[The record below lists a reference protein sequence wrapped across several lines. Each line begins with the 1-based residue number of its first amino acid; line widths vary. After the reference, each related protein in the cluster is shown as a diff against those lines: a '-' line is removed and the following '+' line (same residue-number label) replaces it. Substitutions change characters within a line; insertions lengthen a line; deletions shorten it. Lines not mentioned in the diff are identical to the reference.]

1 MKSDLIFDPE
11 LSREELKGFSR
22 TIAEIEWLLLI
33 LVLVY
38 QLKQV
43 PDPIAATA
51 LSMAMFFYAAF
62 VLLFR
67 YVNVYRREAYW
78 KLAVETGMMIVFIT
92 WVLSYTGRLASPLLN
107 LYLLVVITS
116 ALALGRAATVVC
128 MVVIAGCFVWLDYP
142 RSGTVL
148 FDTYGVDFLGRLAP
162 LALVAY
168 ITTMLSADTRKAMS
182 EIKTL
187 SETDDLTGIL
197 NRRAFL
203 SLSAHTVNLSQRYG
217 RDFSL
222 IMMDSDS
229 LKTVNDAYGHEAGDE
244 LLKAM
249 VSHAQQELRRPDLLA
264 RYGGDEFVL
273 LLPDTNAEGA
283 RLTAERIRERIET
296 TPLTVGNKQVNITAS
311 MGVAAYPSHG
321 GDYDSVF
328 EAADT
333 ALYASKS
340 NGKNRVTLAQTE
352 AARLT
357 ATLRARPGLK

>member
-1 MKSDLIFDPE
+1 MNSNFIFDPE
-11 LSREELKGFSR
+11 RSREELKGFSR

-43 PDPIAATA
+43 PDQVASTA

-62 VLLFR
+62 VLTFR
-67 YVNVYRREAYW
+67 YINVYRREAYW
-78 KLAVETGMMIVFIT
+78 KLAVETAMMIVFIT
-92 WVLSYTGRLASPLLN
+92 WVLFYTGRLGSPLLN

-116 ALALGRAATVVC
+116 ALALGRISTVVS
-128 MVVIAGCFVWLDYP
+128 MIVIAGCFIGLDYP

-148 FDTYGVDFLGRLAP
+148 FESYGIDFLGRLAP

-168 ITTMLSADTRKAMS
+168 VTTMLSADTRKAMS

-203 SLSAHTVNLSQRYG
+203 SLSSHTVNLSQRYG
-217 RDFSL
+217 RDFSI

-273 LLPDTNAEGA
+273 LLPDTNSEGA
-283 RLTAERIRERIET
+283 RLTAERIRERIAA
-296 TPLTVGNKQVNITAS
+296 TPLNVGNLKLDITAS
-311 MGVAAYPSHG
+311 MGVATYPEHG
-321 GDYDSVF
+321 ADYQLVF
-328 EAADT
+328 DAADT

-340 NGKNRVTLAQTE
+340 KGKNRVTVAHPVKSSRA
-352 AARLT
+352 AAR
-357 ATLRARPGLK
+357 AS

>member
-1 MKSDLIFDPE
+1 MNNEFVFDPD

-22 TIAEIEWLLLI
+22 TIAEIEWLLLA
-33 LVLVY
+33 LVLVF
-38 QLKQV
+38 QLKLV
-43 PDPIAATA
+43 PDQIASTA

-78 KLAVETGMMIVFIT
+78 KLAVETGMMIIFIT
-92 WVLSYTGRLASPLLN
+92 WTLIYTGRLASPLVN

-116 ALALGRAATVVC
+116 ALALGRISTMIC
-128 MVVIAGCFVWLDYP
+128 MGVIACCFVGLDFP
-142 RSGTVL
+142 RSSAQL
-148 FDTYGVDFLGRLAP
+148 ESYFVDFLGRFAP
-162 LALVAY
+162 LVLVAY
-168 ITTMLSADTRKAMS
+168 VTTMLSADTRRALF

-197 NRRAFL
+197 NRRTFL
-203 SLSAHTVNLSQRYG
+203 SLSAHTVNLAQRYG
-217 RDFSL
+217 RDFSV

-229 LKTVNDAYGHEAGDE
+229 LKAVNDGFGHEAGDL

-249 VSHAQQELRRPDLLA
+249 VAHAQQELRRPDLMA

-273 LLPDTNAEGA
+273 LLPDTGAEGA
-283 RLTAERIRERIET
+283 RQTAERIRERIAAE
-296 TPLTVGNKQVNITAS
+296 PLSIGDKTVPITAS
-311 MGVAAYPSHG
+311 MGVATFPDHG
-321 GDYDSVF
+321 GDYDEVF

-340 NGKNRVTLAQTE
+340 GGKNRVTIAQ
-352 AARLT
+352 RKM
-357 ATLRARPGLK
+357 RAHLGGRA